1 MKYSSSSLIV
11 FESFMYNSKNSVPQ
25 QLLTMDIL
33 DYKKAVEKREGY
45 WKQKEL
51 LKLKQKLVNE
61 EFSLDSENK
70 N

>member
-11 FESFMYNSKNSVPQ
+11 FESFMYNSENSLPQ

-33 DYKKAVEKREGY
+33 DYKKAEEEREGY
-45 WKQKEL
+45 WKLKEL
-51 LKLKQKLVNE
+51 PKLKQKLVNE
-61 EFSLDSENK
+61 EVSLGTESK